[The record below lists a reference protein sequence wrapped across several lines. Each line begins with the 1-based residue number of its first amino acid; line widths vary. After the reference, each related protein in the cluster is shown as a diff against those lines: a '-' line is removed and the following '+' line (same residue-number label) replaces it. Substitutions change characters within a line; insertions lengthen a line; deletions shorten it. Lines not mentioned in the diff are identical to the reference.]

1 MVCHGPVGGDTGH
14 PDDGEGDYVSV
25 RAAGAVCDQRED
37 RGLLPGPLLRAW
49 AYLRGASDD
58 AAAGGGDDQR
68 AEAGGARE
76 GAGAVRG
83 AEAEG
88 AEGEA
93 SECGGCSREGAVL
106 GCGPGEGPE
115 DQG

>member
-25 RAAGAVCDQRED
+25 CAAGAVCDQRED

-68 AEAGGARE
+68 DEAAEAGGARE

-93 SECGGCSREGAVL
+93 SECGG
-106 GCGPGEGPE
+106 
-115 DQG
+115 